1 MLDKGQFLYKCALN
15 GGMSGGEGSFIHV
28 LWIFSFL
35 KLLNDQ
41 YLWANYINYQFFKYY
56 LR

>member
-1 MLDKGQFLYKCALN
+1 MLDKGQFLYKCAFN
-15 GGMSGGEGSFIHV
+15 GRMSGCKVSFIHV

-41 YLWANYINYQFFKYY
+41 YLWAIYINYHFLKYY

>member
-1 MLDKGQFLYKCALN
+1 MLDKGQFLYKWAVN
-15 GGMSGGEGSFIHV
+15 GGMSGWEVSFIHV

-41 YLWANYINYQFFKYY
+41 YLWAIYINYQFFKYY
-56 LR
+56 